1 MIVLGRRQ
9 RLVGVAALLAF
20 LASLA
25 ACSGG
30 AGDDSGPT
38 SPTPTHH
45 SAPAGSA
52 GPGSISASTPA
63 TPDDWTRIVDPR
75 TGIGLAEP
83 KGARVVD
90 TVAVLAGHDRCQ
102 RRSWIGTQGQR
113 PIIQVSVDIETHCT
127 RPITATDLRQVPA
140 IVAATERQAGGMDV
154 TTSPLQTSDLG
165 DGSVAADFIV
175 AYSQV
180 GGARQ
185 TAAWYVRAIATRS
198 AIVIVQTIAFPDDN
212 NPIPASSV
220 RPVHDD
226 VLSFIDLP

>member
-1 MIVLGRRQ
+1 MIMPGRRL
-9 RLVGVAALLAF
+9 RLVGVAALPAF
-20 LASLA
+20 LALLT
-25 ACSGG
+25 ACSGT
-30 AGDDSGPT
+30 AGHDSVLT
-38 SPTPTHH
+38 SPAPTHR
-45 SAPAGSA
+45 SAPAGRA
-52 GPGSISASTPA
+52 GPGGISASTPA
-63 TPDDWTRIVDPR
+63 TSDDWTRILDPR
-75 TGIGLAEP
+75 TGIGFKEP

-154 TTSPLQTSDLG
+154 TTSHLRTSDLA
-165 DGSVAADFIV
+165 DGAVAADFVV
-175 AYSQV
+175 AYSQI

-185 TAAWYVRAIATRS
+185 IAAWYVRAIATGS
-198 AIVIVQTIAFPDDN
+198 AMVIAQTVAFPDDN
-212 NPIPASSV
+212 NPIPAKSV

-226 VLSFIDLP
+226 LLSSIDLP